1 MGIPEFFIN
10 AITKLLK
17 YKNWA
22 CLKYVMLTHYVTH
35 KYVAQFDNLQTITK
49 TVAKTV
55 KGCHCPFCTCHYYTT
70 SNIKTLHIFRHVG
83 NKMYNLHT
91 RLVTFA
97 DLKKKV

>member
-35 KYVAQFDNLQTITK
+35 KYVAQFAQFTD
-49 TVAKTV
+49 
-55 KGCHCPFCTCHYYTT
+55 H
-70 SNIKTLHIFRHVG
+70 
-83 NKMYNLHT
+83 NKNSC
-91 RLVTFA
+91 
-97 DLKKKV
+97 KNS